1 MLNKKILIV
10 EDESIIA
17 EDLADSLIALG
28 YRVTGIAYSGEDALQ
43 LAAEERPDL
52 VLMDVNLQGEID
64 GITTG
69 EQMRLRFQIPV
80 IYLTAYAD
88 ENTLRR
94 VNSTKPFGYIVKPFE
109 EKTLHT
115 TIQLA
120 LHRHQYDSLTNLP
133 NRSFLRERLSQV
145 LERRTGLPG
154 VIPVLT
160 LSLDKIN
167 RINSTLGHDIGDSVI
182 CSIAQRLTNG
192 IENMNIVARLEAAEF
207 AIIIELVA
215 GKQDAINIAQS
226 ILEIVAQVIIV
237 ESSEVYVTASIGI
250 SLYPWD
256 GSDADELLK
265 NAYTAMYHAQEK
277 NGNNY
282 QFHARNVANHSIN
295 KLSQE
300 VCLRNALKR
309 SEFEVYYEPK
319 VEIKTGKLVGAEAL
333 VRWNHPEK
341 GQISPGEFIP
351 MAEEMGLIA
360 ALGEW
365 VLETACRQTKAWQV
379 QGLGLLRVAVNVSA
393 RQFEQKNMT
402 KRVSEILIE
411 TGLDPKYLELELT
424 ESLVLED
431 ETAVFKAFSVWQNMG
446 IRVAI
451 DDFGTG
457 YASLSYSKR
466 FPFDVLKIDKSF
478 IHNIAEDR
486 QNAAITIAIIQMA
499 HSMNMTVVAE
509 GVENEEELAF
519 LCEHDCDEI
528 QGYFFSKALPRADF
542 EALLKS
548 GKHWSISDRLTN
560 SLTTVQNQK
569 LPVIE

>member
-1 MLNKKILIV
+1 MSTKKILIV

-17 EDLADSLIALG
+17 EDIADSLIALG
-28 YRVTGIAYSGEDALQ
+28 YRVTAIVYSAEEALQ
-43 LAAEERPDL
+43 SVAKERPDL

-64 GITTG
+64 GITAG
-69 EQMRLRFQIPV
+69 EQMRTHFQIPV

-109 EKTLHT
+109 EKNLHT

-145 LERRTGLPG
+145 LDNQKGLLG

-167 RINSTLGHDIGDSVI
+167 RINSTLGNDIGDFVI
-182 CSIAQRLTNG
+182 CSIAQRLNNCTDKINL
-192 IENMNIVARLEAAEF
+192 VARLEAAEF
-207 AIIIELVA
+207 AIVIEPVTE
-215 GKQDAINIAQS
+215 KHDTVNIVQS
-226 ILEIVAQVIIV
+226 ILEIVAQAVIV
-237 ESSEVYVTASIGI
+237 ESCEVYVTASIGI
-250 SLYPWD
+250 SLYPCD
-256 GSDADELLK
+256 GCDADELLK

-277 NGNNY
+277 TGNNY
-282 QFHARNVANHSIN
+282 QFYTQNIAYHSID

-300 VCLRNALKR
+300 NCLRNALKR

-319 VEIKTGKLVGAEAL
+319 VEIKTGKIVGAEAL

-341 GQISPGEFIP
+341 GRVSPGEFIP

-360 ALGEW
+360 PLGEW
-365 VLETACRQTKAWQV
+365 VLETACRQTKAWQA
-379 QGLGLLRVAVNVSA
+379 QGLGLMRVAVNVSA
-393 RQFEQKNMT
+393 RQFEQKNIT
-402 KRVSEILIE
+402 EKVSAILTE

-424 ESLVLED
+424 ESLVLQD
-431 ETAVFKAFSVWQNMG
+431 ETAVFQAFTVWQNMG

-466 FPFDVLKIDKSF
+466 FPFDVLKIDKTF
-478 IHNIAEDR
+478 IRNIAEDR

-509 GVENEEELAF
+509 GVEDEQELAF
-519 LCEHDCDEI
+519 LCDHDCDEI
-528 QGYFFSKALPRADF
+528 QGYFFSKALPKADF

-548 GKHWSISDRLTN
+548 GKHWHL
-560 SLTTVQNQK
+560 K
-569 LPVIE
+569 